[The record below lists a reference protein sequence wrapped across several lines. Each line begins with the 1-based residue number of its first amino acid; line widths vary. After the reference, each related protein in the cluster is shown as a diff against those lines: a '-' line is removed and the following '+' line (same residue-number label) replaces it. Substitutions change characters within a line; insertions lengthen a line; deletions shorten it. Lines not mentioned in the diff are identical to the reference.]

1 MPLTRSK
8 VLVAIVAVAILVSI
22 PAIVSAQGT
31 PPHGIVGVVVIN
43 GQPAPVGTTV
53 ALRFN
58 NGTID
63 TDTIS
68 AGGIYRVE
76 VPSGGPY
83 PRGSISFLVNGQRAD
98 ASFPNGSEWT
108 WSGTWR
114 EGHLEI
120 VDLSSPA
127 TRSEPTNTPR
137 PTSTRRPSSTARST
151 TAVGPTIIRGPQ
163 GPPGATGQPGAT
175 GIPGPR
181 GIPGGTGIP
190 GEQGPIG
197 FPGEQGQPGPEGPRG
212 EQGPQGYIGQTG
224 SQGVAGP
231 TGLSGPQGP
240 AGPPGSSGNFLIAI
254 LALVVALLALLVA
267 IGRWIW
273 ELQTGM

>member
-1 MPLTRSK
+1 MKLTRGK
-8 VLVAIVAVAILVSI
+8 VLLAFVAVAILVSL

-31 PPHGIVGVVVIN
+31 PPHGIVGDVRIN
-43 GQPAPVGTTV
+43 GQPAPMGTTV

-58 NGTID
+58 NRTID
-63 TDTIS
+63 TDTVS
-68 AGGIYRVE
+68 TVGIYRLE

-83 PRGSISFLVNGQRAD
+83 PRGSISFLVDGQRAD
-98 ASFPNGSEWT
+98 ASFPNGFEWV
-108 WSGTWR
+108 WSGVWR

-137 PTSTRRPSSTARST
+137 PTSTRRPANTPRPT
-151 TAVGPTIIRGPQ
+151 TAAVQVGPRGPQ
-163 GPPGATGQPGAT
+163 GPPGPTGLPGAT
-175 GIPGPR
+175 GIPGATGLPGVA
-181 GIPGGTGIP
+181 GIPGDR
-190 GEQGPIG
+190 GPIG
-197 FPGEQGQPGPEGPRG
+197 FPGDQGPPGPEGPRG

-224 SQGVAGP
+224 PQGVAGP
-231 TGLSGPQGP
+231 AGLSGPQGP
-240 AGPPGSSGNFLIAI
+240 AGPAGSSGNFLIAI
-254 LALVVALLALLVA
+254 IALVVALLALLVA

>member
-1 MPLTRSK
+1 MKLLRSK
-8 VLVAIVAVAILVSI
+8 VLLAFVVMAILVSI
-22 PAIVSAQGT
+22 PSIVSAQGT
-31 PPHGIVGVVVIN
+31 PPHGIVGVVEIN
-43 GQPAPVGTTV
+43 GQPALIGTRV

-58 NGTID
+58 NATID
-63 TDTIS
+63 TDTVS
-68 AGGIYRVE
+68 TGGIYRLE

-83 PRGSISFLVNGQRAD
+83 PRGAITFLVNDQRAD
-98 ASFPNGSEWT
+98 SSLPNGQEWT

-120 VDLSSPA
+120 VDLAIPA

-137 PTSTRRPSSTARST
+137 PANTRRPVNTPRPTAG
-151 TAVGPTIIRGPQ
+151 AAPTIIRGPQ

-175 GIPGPR
+175 GIPGAT
-181 GIPGGTGIP
+181 GLPGGTGIP
-190 GEQGPIG
+190 GDRGPIG
-197 FPGEQGQPGPEGPRG
+197 FPGDQGPAGLEGPRG

-224 SQGVAGP
+224 PQGVAGP
-231 TGLSGPQGP
+231 SGLSGPQGP

-254 LALVVALLALLVA
+254 IALVVALLALLVA

-273 ELQTGM
+273 ELQTG